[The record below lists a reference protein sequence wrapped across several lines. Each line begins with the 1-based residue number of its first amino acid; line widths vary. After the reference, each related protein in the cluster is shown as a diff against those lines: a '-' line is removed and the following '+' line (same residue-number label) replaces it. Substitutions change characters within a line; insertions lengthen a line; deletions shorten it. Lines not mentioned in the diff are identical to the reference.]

1 MGLLLAAGA
10 CGPSVV
16 PVSPETLTPARRAVV
31 GGAPEPGF
39 PAVAAIVPVSP
50 FCGEPDEAARVLC
63 TGTLVAPRVV
73 LTAAHCV
80 ENADA
85 PRVFSVVFAAETARA
100 SAAQRIRVVEGR
112 LHPARRPGVSDLG
125 VLILASD
132 APVAPLAWEA
142 QAFPADGVGRLARVV
157 GFGVDGEGGSGLRRG
172 GLSRIRSVEADA
184 FSVEAAPAMSCGG
197 DSGGPVFIEEDG
209 LERLAGVTS
218 FGDLTCSTGT
228 NTRVDVH
235 ADFIQAAIDDASR
248 GAPVRAPVEPDVD
261 SCAQRCRAH
270 VDCPVGMACVARED
284 GTQSCAVAGLEA
296 GHFGPACTDSLGEH
310 PCVKAGSACR
320 LWLPCSEPRDAT
332 AQGGCA
338 AAGSGNPGLI
348 PLVLLAWAWG
358 RGRRAKGGSSASA
371 FQSLLACQPLWH
383 VV

>member
-1 MGLLLAAGA
+1 MLAAGA

-16 PVSPETLTPARRAVV
+16 PISPEPLTPARRAVV

-39 PAVAAIVPVSP
+39 PSVAAIVPVSP

-80 ENADA
+80 ENAEA

-100 SAAQRIRVVEGR
+100 SAAERVRVVEGR
-112 LHPARRPGVSDLG
+112 LHPAWRPGVNDVG

-142 QAFPADGVGRLARVV
+142 RAFPSDGVGRLARVV
-157 GFGVDGEGGSGLRRG
+157 GFGVDGAGGAGLRRG
-172 GLSRIRSVEADA
+172 GLSRVTSVEAGM
-184 FSVEAAPAMSCGG
+184 FSIEAAPAMSCGG
-197 DSGGPVFIEEDG
+197 DSGGPVFIEQDG
-209 LERLAGVTS
+209 YERLVGVTS
-218 FGDLTCSTGT
+218 FGDLNCATGT

-235 ADFIQAAIDDASR
+235 ADFIQAAMDDASR
-248 GAPVRAPVEPDVD
+248 GARVRTPMDPAVD
-261 SCAQRCRAH
+261 ACEQQCQAH
-270 VDCPVGMACVARED
+270 ADCPVSMSCAARED
-284 GTQSCAVAGLEA
+284 GTRSCAVAGLEA
-296 GHFGPACTDSLGEH
+296 GHFGPSCTNAQGEH

-320 LWLPCSEPRDAT
+320 LWLPCPKQRDAT

-338 AAGSGNPGLI
+338 AAGGGNPSLL
-348 PLVLLAWAWG
+348 PLVLLAWAWK
-358 RGRRAKGGSSASA
+358 RVRRPMGGSSASA
-371 FQSLLACQPLWH
+371 SPSLLARPPLWH